1 MITIYIDL
9 DCTVVDLNKA
19 VIEELNR
26 LKGTNFNPNVTV
38 DYWWSHTNQPQEVFE
53 EILREP
59 YLFEMADSIK
69 GAIKGVNKLHDYG
82 FEIVFL
88 TCPNYDS
95 EFCFNEKVL
104 WLEKHFDWFD
114 SYKNVIFT
122 ARKDLVGTKYDYLI
136 DDDPK
141 YLNRFRGISI
151 CFEQPWSDKFNG
163 IKFTSWDKIT
173 AYIIEVEKEYH

>member
-1 MITIYIDL
+1 MATIYIDL
-9 DCTVVDLNKA
+9 DGTIVDLTKA

-26 LKGTNFNPNVTV
+26 LKGTNFKPEVAKS
-38 DYWWSHTNQPQEVFE
+38 YWWEETGYPQEVFE

-69 GAIKGVNKLHDYG
+69 GAIKGVNKLYDYG

-122 ARKDLVGTKYDYLI
+122 ARKDLVGTKDDYLI

-141 YLNRFRGISI
+141 YLNGFKGISI
-151 CFEQPWSDKFNG
+151 CFEQPWSNKFNG

-173 AYIIEVEKEYH
+173 TYIIETEKEYH